1 VQTGAVP
8 VFVQLL
14 DSSDED
20 VQFYCAA
27 ALSNLAVHGRSGR
40 NKPGEIDYLSLSL
53 SLPSADHRKAIVAA
67 GDGRVLK
74 SLITLMG
81 SKSEKVRTKCILSV

>member
-1 VQTGAVP
+1 MP

-27 ALSNLAVHGRSGR
+27 ALSNLAVHGRSER
-40 NKPGEIDYLSLSL
+40 KNLEKVLYLSFSLSL
-53 SLPSADHRKAIVAA
+53 CAADHRKAIVAA

-81 SKSEKVRTKCILSV
+81 SKSEKVGTYSCKLFMH

>member
-1 VQTGAVP
+1 MMFSLLSITSATHYTPPHHLDSNRHELVQTGAVP

-27 ALSNLAVHGRSGR
+27 ALSNLAVHGRSGTK
-40 NKPGEIDYLSLSL
+40 NLEKYFISLSLSL
-53 SLPSADHRKAIVAA
+53 SLCS
-67 GDGRVLK
+67 
-74 SLITLMG
+74 
-81 SKSEKVRTKCILSV
+81 

>member
-1 VQTGAVP
+1 MRCFVKGIKRVFLLFPHKHIHVDSNRHVLVQTGAIP

-27 ALSNLAVHGRSGR
+27 ALSNLAVHGQLWRER
-40 NKPGEIDYLSLSL
+40 EREKEICLLT
-53 SLPSADHRKAIVAA
+53 R
-67 GDGRVLK
+67 
-74 SLITLMG
+74 
-81 SKSEKVRTKCILSV
+81 EQ